1 MLRTDRWNER
11 DGRALG
17 RAITEARVMDLLHG
31 GPASR
36 AAISRVTGLS
46 KPTVSAVIRDLEEAG
61 LVRLGGR
68 ASGPIGRS
76 SSLYEVNPAAAFS
89 LGVDIG
95 GTSVRAVLTDVFG
108 EVLAEAKEATDGQTA
123 AGLVDQLDTVYRR
136 LLQMS
141 GVDRADVRAAGV
153 SVPGVIHP
161 DADRVTGAY
170 NVPALAGMQPQ
181 RDIGVALGLPVVI
194 ANDVNLAAAG
204 EQWRG
209 SAADA
214 ADFVAISIGTG
225 IGVGIVAGG
234 SVYLGARGAAGE
246 IGLLPL
252 APGPVDFGATV
263 GGPLED
269 AASGAAALARLRA
282 AVASG
287 RPTSLAETDT
297 LRGMFA
303 AAADG
308 DALATELVEE
318 EARLLAFGIAAIVAL
333 IDPAVVVLG
342 GGLGAN
348 PGLLEPV
355 RRHVATMVQAPPEI
369 VTSSLGGRASLM
381 GAVAV
386 ALNAVRDQLLQDVRR
401 MRTRRDVPGLSIGG
415 FATFEGG
422 AAGTGGRAHLTGS
435 QVGRP
440 DRHTIPV
447 EEEATR

>member
-194 ANDVNLAAAG
+194 A
-204 EQWRG
+204 
-209 SAADA
+209 
-214 ADFVAISIGTG
+214 
-225 IGVGIVAGG
+225 
-234 SVYLGARGAAGE
+234 
-246 IGLLPL
+246 
-252 APGPVDFGATV
+252 
-263 GGPLED
+263 
-269 AASGAAALARLRA
+269 RLR
-282 AVASG
+282 
-287 RPTSLAETDT
+287 RPS
-297 LRGMFA
+297 RG
-303 AAADG
+303 
-308 DALATELVEE
+308 
-318 EARLLAFGIAAIVAL
+318 
-333 IDPAVVVLG
+333 
-342 GGLGAN
+342 
-348 PGLLEPV
+348 
-355 RRHVATMVQAPPEI
+355 
-369 VTSSLGGRASLM
+369 
-381 GAVAV
+381 
-386 ALNAVRDQLLQDVRR
+386 
-401 MRTRRDVPGLSIGG
+401 
-415 FATFEGG
+415 
-422 AAGTGGRAHLTGS
+422 
-435 QVGRP
+435 
-440 DRHTIPV
+440 
-447 EEEATR
+447 